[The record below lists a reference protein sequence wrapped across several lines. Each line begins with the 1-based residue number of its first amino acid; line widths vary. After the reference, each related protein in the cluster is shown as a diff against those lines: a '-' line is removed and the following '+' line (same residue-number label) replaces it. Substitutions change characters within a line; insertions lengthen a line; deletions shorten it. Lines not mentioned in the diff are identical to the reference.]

1 MRSGSFHL
9 SSRRLHCSHC
19 FSLLTS
25 SPPSIRA
32 PSQHTPQHHAPSS
45 ANGSPVEHS
54 EEGSLVATVAK
65 KRGGRKGLGGDGDG
79 GGGDLGVGFD
89 INVGDGRF
97 ISLSDPSPINH
108 LEDDMKDAAVS
119 QLKILQD
126 QMASL
131 MAQLGN

>member
-1 MRSGSFHL
+1 MAELTGKMP
-9 SSRRLHCSHC
+9 CM
-19 FSLLTS
+19 SLRWRPGEKQLL
-25 SPPSIRA
+25 R
-32 PSQHTPQHHAPSS
+32 
-45 ANGSPVEHS
+45 
-54 EEGSLVATVAK
+54 VAGA
-65 KRGGRKGLGGDGDG
+65 DG

-97 ISLSDPSPINH
+97 ISLSDPSTINH